1 MARAHDLVI
10 FDNDGVLVDS
20 EPIAADVLA
29 RLLSEHGLPTTPQEA
44 MRDFI
49 GASMERVR
57 RVSEE
62 RLGDRL
68 PDDFVR
74 RYYDALF
81 ARYPGEL
88 RAVEGVALALA
99 RIDLP
104 KCVASSGSLERI
116 RRSLRLVGLW
126 AHFEGRAFSADEV
139 ERGKPAPDLFLR
151 AAEVM
156 GVDPSRCA
164 VIEDSPLGI
173 EAANAAGMTS
183 FAFARRTPA
192 ERLTQATG
200 AIFSDMVELPRILRA
215 ARGGRGG

>member
-1 MARAHDLVI
+1 MPSSYDLVI

-29 RLLSEHGLPTTPQEA
+29 RLLSEHGYPTAPEEA

-49 GASMERVR
+49 GASMKRVR

-62 RLGDRL
+62 RLGARL
-68 PDDFVR
+68 PDDFER
-74 RYYDALF
+74 RYYDSLF
-81 ARYPGEL
+81 ARYPAEL
-88 RAVEGVALALA
+88 RAVEGAAVAVG

-104 KCVASSGSLERI
+104 KCVASSGSPERI

-126 AHFEGRAFSADEV
+126 GYFQDRTFSADEV

-156 GVDPSRCA
+156 GADPGRCA

-183 FAFARRTPA
+183 FGFARRTPA
-192 ERLTQATG
+192 ERLGEATG
-200 AIFSDMVELPRILRA
+200 AVFSHMSQLPELLRA
-215 ARGGRGG
+215 ER

>member
-1 MARAHDLVI
+1 MPSAHDLVI

-29 RLLSEHGLPTTPQEA
+29 HLLNEHGLPTAPEDA

-57 RVSEE
+57 QVSEA
-62 RLGDRL
+62 RLGGQL
-68 PDDFVR
+68 PDDFER

-81 ARYPGEL
+81 VRYPGEL
-88 RAVEGVALALA
+88 RAVEGAAFALA

-116 RRSLRLVGLW
+116 RRSLRLVRLW
-126 AHFEGRAFSADEV
+126 GHFEGRAFSADEV

-151 AAEVM
+151 AAEMM

-183 FAFARRTPA
+183 FGFARRTPA
-192 ERLTQATG
+192 ERLRRATG
-200 AIFSDMVELPRILRA
+200 GLFSDMSQLPQLLRA
-215 ARGGRGG
+215 PHGPRRG